1 MRNRK
6 EGTRWDGLRN
16 RWSHSD
22 CWARW
27 PLHRRRLWLKAC
39 TLKDMASELMSV
51 GRTTG
56 IIEAIA
62 TTTLGIG
69 VAATAGLSPSSEMM
83 GVSAESDAAINS
95 AESDAAIN
103 SSEQVGDGEYG
114 AAHIARP
121 FPSAAQLW

>member
-39 TLKDMASELMSV
+39 TLKDVASELMSV

-95 AESDAAIN
+95 
-103 SSEQVGDGEYG
+103 SEQVGDGAYSAALPICG
-114 AAHIARP
+114 AA
-121 FPSAAQLW
+121 LVGND